1 MLRNYITIAL
11 RTLLRNR
18 AYASINVVGLALG
31 IACGLLIFTLVT
43 YHFSFDTFHADA
55 SRTYRIYTEFKRDGG
70 SMKTPGAPNPLG
82 KAVRNDFTFAEK
94 VARVNLHDNQ
104 LISIV
109 SGKEV
114 KKFREQEGVAFA
126 EPAFFDIFN
135 FPLVQGSHK
144 TALTEPNTAI
154 VTEKIA
160 RKCFGNANPVGKTIR
175 LDNKTDFRITGI
187 LRDLPKNT
195 DRRTEI
201 YLSYPTLTSHFEW
214 MKQDM
219 EEWGDVSSDDNVFVL
234 LKPAV
239 SVATVEKALA
249 GMVKKYRPGRDA
261 QTTRYHLQPLGDVH
275 FNPELNGF
283 VEKKNLW
290 ALALIGV
297 FLIVTACVNFVNLA
311 TAQALNRSKEVG
323 VRKVLGSLP
332 AQLFWQFIAETAL
345 ITAVAVLLAYGLAH
359 LALPYLNQLFE
370 TQMGINP
377 FADWSLL
384 AFTAILTVLVVF
396 LSGSYPGLI
405 LAGFEPVLALKGKM
419 TQRNVG
425 GFPVRR
431 MLVVAQFAIAQML
444 IIGTIVIASQMRFS
458 KQSDLGFNKD
468 AIVML
473 PVPTADKVKM
483 NTLKT
488 RLAQLAGVE
497 KVSLCYQAP
506 ASNNYSESSL
516 KFDTRPESEQFSINR
531 KAADADYLATFNL
544 KLVAG
549 RNIFPSDTVREFL
562 LNETA
567 VRMLNVKN
575 PQEIIGKYMEINGR
589 KAPVVGVVRDFH
601 NLSFHEKVQPVCIMS
616 STDNYDNCAVKIS
629 LGNVKPTLAGLEKIW
644 NEAYPEYVYESQF
657 LDERIAGF
665 YEMEAIMLNLIQAFA
680 GIAILIGCLGLYGL
694 VSFMAVQKTK
704 EIGIRKVL
712 GASIGSLLWL
722 FGREFSRLIVIAFII
737 AAPVAWYVMNG
748 WLQDFQYRI
757 EIGAGIF
764 VLAIASTFVVAVLTV
779 GYRSVR
785 AALANPVKSLR
796 SE

>member
-1 MLRNYITIAL
+1 
-11 RTLLRNR
+11 
-18 AYASINVVGLALG
+18 
-31 IACGLLIFTLVT
+31 
-43 YHFSFDTFHADA
+43 
-55 SRTYRIYTEFKRDGG
+55 
-70 SMKTPGAPNPLG
+70 
-82 KAVRNDFTFAEK
+82 
-94 VARVNLHDNQ
+94 
-104 LISIV
+104 
-109 SGKEV
+109 
-114 KKFREQEGVAFA
+114 
-126 EPAFFDIFN
+126 
-135 FPLVQGSHK
+135 
-144 TALTEPNTAI
+144 
-154 VTEKIA
+154 
-160 RKCFGNANPVGKTIR
+160 
-175 LDNKTDFRITGI
+175 
-187 LRDLPKNT
+187 
-195 DRRTEI
+195 
-201 YLSYPTLTSHFEW
+201 
-214 MKQDM
+214 
-219 EEWGDVSSDDNVFVL
+219 
-234 LKPAV
+234 
-239 SVATVEKALA
+239 
-249 GMVKKYRPGRDA
+249 MVKKYRPGRDA
-261 QTTRYHLQPLGDVH
+261 ETTRYHLQPLGDVH

-431 MLVVAQFAIAQML
+431 VLVVAQFAIAQML

-473 PVPTADKVKM
+473 PVPTTDKVKM

-506 ASNNYSESSL
+506 ASDNYSESSL
-516 KFDTRPESEQFSINR
+516 KFDTRTEPEQFSINR

-567 VRMLNVKN
+567 VRMLGIKN
-575 PQEIIGKYMEINGR
+575 PQEIIGKYLKTNGR